1 MLQINLIR
9 GYLLMKKRLLSLLLV
24 AVMAVSLCACGSAAT
39 EDKEANASGRVPVEN
54 YVPTYPIV
62 EEPITITALVVGE
75 DTSAMKTRIL
85 WDEVEALTNIHIEW
99 DHIDGDAFSTRLASG
114 NWPDIIMASIGQTG
128 MYDYGV
134 LGGKIVNY
142 LDYLD
147 IMPNLRKT
155 LEDYPATLAYA
166 TQLDGK
172 VYNLFR
178 ISGVHPTS
186 CSCRPHYRVDVLK
199 AAGVEKEPTTI
210 EEFYDALVKCKEYY
224 GEASFIHEKNITSS
238 YAQSLF
244 GAFGDLT
251 QLDYSDDGTGK
262 LVFPRTTEQYKEFV
276 KFMHKLYEEE
286 LMHKEYLTLDA
297 AAALKLVQGGKI
309 AFFTQAAAQ
318 KLTLEDLNGD
328 WNNLG
333 TLQPFASAVDPTPEL
348 HAYADYNADCGMH
361 INVDSP
367 YIEEICKMLDIAFAS
382 EEVVEGSNLYGTNFA
397 HGPEHTTWT
406 DNGDGTFSEFAP
418 EGYSSKSVYI
428 SQYYHWSDSVGR
440 NDAIAG
446 MVTSTPGNTQ
456 MRQKGYMEKI
466 IPFMNDTVVSIK
478 HLKFTED
485 EQYVI
490 DNKYGEIK
498 AYYDQMEAE
507 FISGAKDIDTEWDN
521 FVTTLD
527 QMGIAEVTEVMQASY
542 DRFLEAKAAIAAPAA
557 E

>member
-1 MLQINLIR
+1 M
-9 GYLLMKKRLLSLLLV
+9 KRLLSLVLV
-24 AVMAVSLCACGSAAT
+24 AVMTLSLCACGGN
-39 EDKEANASGRVPVEN
+39 EGGNAEVNGSGRVSVEN

-75 DTSAMKTRIL
+75 DTSVSSTRIL

-114 NWPDIIMASIGQTG
+114 EWPDIIMASMGQTA

-134 LGGKIVNY
+134 LGGRIVNY

-147 IMPNLRKT
+147 IMPNLKQT

-166 TQLDGK
+166 TQIDGG

-178 ISGVHPTS
+178 ISGQHPTS
-186 CSCRPHYRVDVLK
+186 CSCRPHYRVDVMK
-199 AAGVEKEPTTI
+199 AAGVEEEPTSI
-210 EEFYDALVKCKEYY
+210 EAFYDALVKCKEYY
-224 GEASFIHEKNITSS
+224 GEASYIHDKNITSS
-238 YAQSLF
+238 YSQSLF

-262 LVFPRTTEQYKEFV
+262 LVFPRTTEQYKEYV
-276 KFMHKLYEEE
+276 KFMHKLYEED
-286 LMHKEYLTLDA
+286 LMHKEYLTMDSA
-297 AAALKLVQGGKI
+297 AQLKLVQGGKI
-309 AFFTQAAAQ
+309 AFFPQASAQ
-318 KLTLEDLNGD
+318 KLTLEDLGSD

-333 TLQPFASAVDPTPEL
+333 TLQPFTSELDPTAEL
-348 HAYADYNADCGMH
+348 CAYADYNSDCGMH
-361 INVDSP
+361 INKDSQ
-367 YIEEICKMLDIAFAS
+367 YVEEICKMLDIAFAS

-428 SQYYHWSDSVGR
+428 SQSYHWSDSVGR

-446 MVTSTPGNTQ
+446 MYTSTPGNTQ
-456 MRQKGYMEKI
+456 MRQKGYLEKI
-466 IPFMNDTVVSIK
+466 HPFMNDIVVSIK

-507 FISGAKDIDTEWDN
+507 FISGSKDIDTEWDG
-521 FVTTLD
+521 FVTTLQ
-527 QMGIAEVTEVMQASY
+527 QMGVDEVTAVMQAAY
-542 DRFLEAKAAIAAPAA
+542 DRFLEAKALATA